1 MGRRRCLSEGVFSPG
16 KRFPGFP
23 RRCPLR
29 WSPHLPVLSTA
40 ALLLALSLRPESTAS
55 ASEGGRLRLPRHVQR
70 ELDRRL
76 DSLAELAR
84 ALSAEPIEARERAG
98 LLPGPD
104 PKGSALLSLT
114 IERLDGAAEPG
125 WGPPP
130 PALQAGDPA
139 FDRVHRDGRSFRGAP
154 YFDPHRRCW
163 SVTLTAPLPVGANS
177 AALLR
182 AEIDLSALLAR
193 RAR

>member
-1 MGRRRCLSEGVFSPG
+1 MGRRRRLSEGVFSPG

-70 ELDRRL
+70 ELDQRL
-76 DSLAELAR
+76 AALAELAESL
-84 ALSAEPIEARERAG
+84 AAEPVESGPRAD
-98 LLPGPD
+98 LLEGAD
-104 PKGSALLSLT
+104 PEGSALLSLT
-114 IERLDGAAEPG
+114 IERLDGGAGAG
-125 WGPPP
+125 WGPAPL
-130 PALQAGDPA
+130 ALRAGDPA
-139 FDRVHRDGRSFRGAP
+139 FDRVHRDGRRFRGAP
-154 YFDPHRRCW
+154 RFDPDRRCW
-163 SVTLTAPLPVGANS
+163 SVTLTAPLAAGGAS

-182 AEIDLSALLAR
+182 AEVDLSALLAK